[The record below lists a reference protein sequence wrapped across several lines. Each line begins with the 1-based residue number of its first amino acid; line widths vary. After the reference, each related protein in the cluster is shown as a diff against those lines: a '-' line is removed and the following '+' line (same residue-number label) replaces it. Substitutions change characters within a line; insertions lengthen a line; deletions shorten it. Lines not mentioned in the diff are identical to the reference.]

1 MSGRSED
8 REQTP
13 AGDVIPPG
21 TKPPL
26 RSRRRADPAAA
37 VRLERP
43 PNALG
48 PFIPEA
54 AE

>member
-1 MSGRSED
+1 MNEPAERKQTKPAEGGVRPGRS
-8 REQTP
+8 R
-13 AGDVIPPG
+13 
-21 TKPPL
+21 
-26 RSRRRADPAAA
+26 PAAV
-37 VRLERP
+37 VRDRPAAPDSRRP